1 MNDTFN
7 IVINNLDPSSRL
19 SGLIVIKMKVNF
31 YFRKD
36 KSKQF
41 NEIFPLESITST
53 SSNLYTFQSMSGEY
67 KIRIENENVHIFE

>member
-1 MNDTFN
+1 VNETFN
-7 IVINNLDPSSRL
+7 IVINNLDPNSRI
-19 SGLIVIKMKVNF
+19 SGLVVILLKVNF

-41 NEIFPLESITST
+41 SEIFPLETFTSS

-67 KIRIENENVHIFE
+67 KILIHNDNEHFFE